1 MRSVAFGLS
10 IVAACSEAV
19 PDRIDEDYTAWPD
32 QGGLRLDVQGRAPGH
47 ADSYRIIY
55 VNPIGADPAQPLLIG
70 YQEGSIIVK
79 EIRANNDGQP
89 GDLDY
94 IAIMRRVGPVEAALV
109 DEGGWLFT
117 ETDEPNGPE
126 VYFGFC
132 WARCHA
138 AAPYNGAWY
147 DYRRP

>member
-1 MRSVAFGLS
+1 MRALLVFA
-10 IVAACSEAV
+10 IACSEPV
-19 PDRIDEDYTAWPD
+19 SDRIEEDYTLWPD
-32 QGGLRLDVQGRAPGH
+32 MGGLRLDVQGRAPGH

-55 VNPIGADPAQPLLIG
+55 VNPIGADPTQSLLLG

-94 IAIMRRVGPVEAALV
+94 IGIMRRRAV
-109 DEGGWLFT
+109 DASLDDDGGWLFT
-117 ETDEPNGPE
+117 ETDEPGGAE
-126 VYFGFC
+126 THFGFC
-132 WARCHA
+132 WARCHV
-138 AAPYNGAWY
+138 AAPYRGAWY